1 MIGVFHLQ
9 RRSCDSRLEFEA
21 KLLQTLAHL
30 ISELYLNS
38 IHASHLQELSIMRC
52 FKPYFLRYALSSKL
66 TAFFLLSLKNV
77 NCAVCLGVEKI
88 KGNAARLCFRGL
100 SLPII

>member
-21 KLLQTLAHL
+21 KLLQTLAYL

-38 IHASHLQELSIMRC
+38 IHASHLQELSVVRC
-52 FKPYFLRYALSSKL
+52 FM
-66 TAFFLLSLKNV
+66 
-77 NCAVCLGVEKI
+77 
-88 KGNAARLCFRGL
+88 
-100 SLPII
+100 